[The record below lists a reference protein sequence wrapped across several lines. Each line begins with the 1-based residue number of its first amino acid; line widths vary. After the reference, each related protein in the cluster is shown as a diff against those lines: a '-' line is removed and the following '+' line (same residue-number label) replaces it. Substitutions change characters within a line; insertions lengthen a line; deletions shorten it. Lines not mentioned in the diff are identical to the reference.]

1 MRSFGTQGRVSPDTN
16 YIVFR
21 TAEIADF
28 INRIKEGKYVVLFA
42 PRQTGKTTFFRFALD
57 ALTAKEPTYFPIQLD
72 FQMMRS
78 AESATFYDRFYRLIR
93 MQIESVFRKRGGVPS
108 DALTRFLENTTLNDD
123 FSMMMFFQQLTD
135 FLDSDSHRDVPPFK
149 RVVLLIDEFDGIPQ
163 TVVSDFLYTLRQ
175 IYLSDEMHC
184 PHSVGIVGVKSIAQ
198 LDYDRSVSPFKIQDE
213 FKLPNFTL
221 EQVQELLQQY
231 TDEVGQAFAPE
242 VIESIYKQTAG
253 QPFLVN
259 RFAQILTVELDISK
273 TEPITI
279 EHFSKSHSQLIRERN
294 TNLTHLVTNIRRDKQ
309 FETLLMRIASYDKG
323 IPFILY
329 DDRIGELATYGVI
342 AEGADGMCEIVN
354 PIYQQC
360 IIQIFQ
366 PLINGL
372 ENEYFPENTSPDL
385 SDYLAPDEQIAMTC
399 LLDNFKDFIA
409 RAGYKILQVPET
421 PQEFI
426 GQYLLSAYLDQF
438 VRTIGGAMFL
448 DVPTGRGRMDLL
460 ITFKQRKYIVETKI
474 WEGPHRYSSGKQQLA
489 AYLKLEDS
497 PEGYY
502 VVFDHR
508 REPDPRVETETIDG
522 VSIRSYV
529 IPVLQEQPS
538 AV

>member
-1 MRSFGTQGRVSPDTN
+1 MRSFGTQGRVSPETN
-16 YIVFR
+16 YIVSR
-21 TAEIADF
+21 TAEITDF

-72 FQMMRS
+72 FQMMRNTEPAS
-78 AESATFYDRFYRLIR
+78 FYDRFYQLIR
-93 MQIESVFRKRGGVPS
+93 MQIESVFQKRGGVPS
-108 DALTRFLENTTLNDD
+108 EALTRFLENTTLNDD
-123 FSMMMFFQQLTD
+123 FSMMMFFRQLTD
-135 FLDSDSHRDVPPFK
+135 FLDSDAHRDVPPFK

-198 LDYDRSVSPFKIQDE
+198 LDYDRSVSPFNIQDE
-213 FKLPNFTL
+213 FKLPNFTF

-231 TDEVGQAFAPE
+231 TDEVGQVFASE
-242 VIESIYKQTAG
+242 VIESIHKQTAG

-279 EHFSKSHSQLIRERN
+279 EHFSKAHSQLIRERN
-294 TNLTHLVTNIRRDKQ
+294 TNLTHLVTNIRRDKR

-329 DDRIGELATYGVI
+329 NDHISELATYGII
-342 AEGADGMCEIVN
+342 AEGIDGMCEIVN

-360 IIQIFQ
+360 IIQVFQ

-372 ENEYFPENTSPDL
+372 ENEYFPENTYPDL
-385 SDYLAPDEQIAMTC
+385 SDYLTPDEQIAMTC

-438 VRTIGGAMFL
+438 VRTIGGTMFL
-448 DVPTGRGRMDLL
+448 EVPTGRGRMDLL

-474 WEGPHRYSSGKQQLA
+474 WEGAHRYRAGKQQLA
-489 AYLKLEDS
+489 AYLKLEGS
-497 PEGYY
+497 LEGYY

-508 REPDPRVETETIDG
+508 KEPDPRVETEAIDG